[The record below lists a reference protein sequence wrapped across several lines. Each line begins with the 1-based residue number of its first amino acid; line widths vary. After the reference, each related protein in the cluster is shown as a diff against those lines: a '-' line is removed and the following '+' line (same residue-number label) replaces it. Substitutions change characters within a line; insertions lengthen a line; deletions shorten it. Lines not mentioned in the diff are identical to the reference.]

1 MLHLCNGAG
10 FSTQVLE
17 SEVQNV
23 DAEDADMKNRS
34 RRLEALEASLSR
46 GAQTSQIYPPCLES
60 RNDVSSTSFPPVSFP
75 VN

>member
-1 MLHLCNGAG
+1 MLHLCNEAG

-34 RRLEALEASLSR
+34 RNLEALEASLSR
-46 GAQTSQIYPPCLES
+46 GAQTS
-60 RNDVSSTSFPPVSFP
+60 
-75 VN
+75 